1 MTILKKDTSWSN
13 VKKELS
19 DPNFMKLLKEYD
31 KDNIS
36 QNLIKRIQKYTSK
49 MTTSKIATISVAAAV
64 MWDWVLAMESYGM
77 AFQEI
82 EPKRKKVNMLKEK
95 LKKSEDELQLMYE
108 NDAKFTQ
115 QIEQNNIQLSKIKAE
130 VDGYQ
135 VEAQI
140 QQNKLDNA
148 EKLLSGLSNT
158 NEGWKV
164 RKSELQQR
172 FEWLVG
178 DCLISSAFLS
188 YMGPFPSEYREQIQ
202 EKVLFHNVNL
212 YNISHNV
219 NYKFSEFLAKP
230 TDLLTWQLQGLPS
243 DQFSSD
249 NGVLVNKSRRFSLM
263 IDPQMQANSWIKRME
278 LDNNKNHKSKILILD
293 LQTDNFMQKIEQSVA
308 LGNAVILQNVDEE
321 LDASLE
327 PLLNKTIKKKAGK
340 LFIYLGEDNEVLY
353 NENFRMYITTK
364 MPNPRYKAE
373 ISTKVTLVNFT
384 VKQKGLE
391 E

>member
-19 DPNFMKLLKEYD
+19 DPNFMKLLKDYD

-49 MTTSKIATISVAAAV
+49 MTTSKIATISIAAAV
-64 MWDWVLAMESYGM
+64 MWDWVLAMEAYGM

-108 NDAKFTQ
+108 NDAKFTK
-115 QIEQNNIQLSKIKAE
+115 QIEENNIQLSKIKAE

-164 RKSELQQR
+164 RKSELQQKY
-172 FEWLVG
+172 EWLVG

-188 YMGPFPSEYREQIQ
+188 YMGPFPSEYRDQIL
-202 EKVLFHNVNL
+202 EKVLFNNVNF

-219 NYKFSEFLAKP
+219 SYKFSEFLAKP

-293 LQTDNFMQKIEQSVA
+293 LQTDNFM
-308 LGNAVILQNVDEE
+308 
-321 LDASLE
+321 
-327 PLLNKTIKKKAGK
+327 
-340 LFIYLGEDNEVLY
+340 
-353 NENFRMYITTK
+353 
-364 MPNPRYKAE
+364 
-373 ISTKVTLVNFT
+373 
-384 VKQKGLE
+384 
-391 E
+391 

>member
-1 MTILKKDTSWSN
+1 
-13 VKKELS
+13 
-19 DPNFMKLLKEYD
+19 
-31 KDNIS
+31 
-36 QNLIKRIQKYTSK
+36 
-49 MTTSKIATISVAAAV
+49 
-64 MWDWVLAMESYGM
+64 
-77 AFQEI
+77 
-82 EPKRKKVNMLKEK
+82 MLKEK

-108 NDAKFTQ
+108 NDAKFTK
-115 QIEQNNIQLSKIKAE
+115 QIEENNIQLSKIKAE

-164 RKSELQQR
+164 RKSELQQKY
-172 FEWLVG
+172 EWLVG

-188 YMGPFPSEYREQIQ
+188 YMGPFPSEYRDQILD
-202 EKVLFHNVNL
+202 KVLFNNVNF

-219 NYKFSEFLAKP
+219 SYKFSEFLAKP

-293 LQTDNFMQKIEQSVA
+293 LQTDNFM
-308 LGNAVILQNVDEE
+308 
-321 LDASLE
+321 
-327 PLLNKTIKKKAGK
+327 
-340 LFIYLGEDNEVLY
+340 
-353 NENFRMYITTK
+353 
-364 MPNPRYKAE
+364 
-373 ISTKVTLVNFT
+373 
-384 VKQKGLE
+384 
-391 E
+391 